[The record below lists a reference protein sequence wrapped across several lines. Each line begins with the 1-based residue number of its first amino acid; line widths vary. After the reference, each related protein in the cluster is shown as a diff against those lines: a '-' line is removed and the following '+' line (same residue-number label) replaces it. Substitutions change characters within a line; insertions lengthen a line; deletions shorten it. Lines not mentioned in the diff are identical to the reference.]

1 LLRRV
6 HCHVP
11 DLAAI
16 SDNPMQAADPNDL
29 SVIVPGRQV
38 NRFTLEFVFLRTGR
52 LVPWFAQD
60 FPAQRIVSLKFGFSG
75 WKANDHIENVFE
87 NV

>member
-1 LLRRV
+1 VRRV
-6 HCHVP
+6 DRHVP
-11 DLAAI
+11 DLTAI
-16 SDNPMQAADPNDL
+16 SDHTMQSADPDDL
-29 SVIVPGRQV
+29 SIIVPGRQV

-60 FPAQRIVSLKFGFSG
+60 FPTQRIVSLKFGFSG
-75 WKANDHIENVFE
+75 WKTNDHIENVFE